1 MVDTER
7 RDRRFGRREGP
18 SRICRRARPRNH
30 DRLARRSGRGPAARG
45 KRVIAFYGE
54 VDFDATTLSSNTSRS
69 SGRSGAAGASPFRR
83 WTALN
88 GPIWKLRGRGFC
100 PARLNSLIG
109 SPQRHGALL
118 TIVSVAVRST
128 GDAEGFKTIAII
140 LAHAARVGPSA
151 AALILISAT
160 GRKLK
165 DSSQQRRILK
175 DRAHFQLVEP
185 SEDIVQTFTSRDL
198 GGCGCK
204 GHVDGP
210 KPARACR

>member
-1 MVDTER
+1 M
-7 RDRRFGRREGP
+7 DRAEWPDLETAR
-18 SRICRRARPRNH
+18 SRILSGQAELI
-30 DRLARRSGRGPAARG
+30 DRLAAASWRSTNYSVR
-45 KRVIAFYGE
+45 
-54 VDFDATTLSSNTSRS
+54 
-69 SGRSGAAGASPFRR
+69 
-83 WTALN
+83 
-88 GPIWKLRGRGFC
+88 
-100 PARLNSLIG
+100 
-109 SPQRHGALL
+109 L